1 MKRHTVSA
9 TLALA
14 CLSFTAAVAQLTGMS
29 GTILVQHGV
38 YQVGPGSPF
47 PVYNLS
53 GFLLSPGANYPLVQN
68 PAIVSD
74 SALNLDTVRG
84 VPTLAPAI
92 RSIEPEIVG
101 VGGKIRLRGVNLGTA
116 QTAVV
121 MFHPGVIAEQVERH
135 TPNEI
140 VVRVPV
146 GAQTGNIQV
155 VTGVNAP
162 ALRALQT
169 QIGVIEGVETP
180 AIQAE
185 IAQHKAQQGLLLG
198 FGRFSNPVKRFVT
211 AAYMNPKPSI
221 RPVVDDV
228 NGVKIVRNRLIVDLQ
243 DFLSFDVALQIAD
256 QLNAELVGH
265 FPITNS
271 YVLDLRQT
279 PKDLEELDAL
289 MARIAQDRRVA
300 EVWRDLVLELR
311 QVRFADVDV
320 VDRYRHNYNAN
331 LNGRK
336 DVWATDRIQAP
347 GAWNLIERFIPNGR
361 AGLSSI
367 KIAVLDSGCDQTHP
381 EFARVDL
388 KKVVTGFVRLRIAGR
403 EAILPEAANL
413 REEAY
418 DLGDSDMSQHG
429 TTVISLIGARNGNV
443 IDAATGDRGING
455 ILHNPTSYTIQVYRD
470 TDWSENDWTTLTAFL
485 SVINAAAITR
495 ARIMSASYGQ
505 PHPINPDTSP
515 RRLEVRVAL
524 RKLAHQLNQFR
535 DRLLLVVAAGNEA
548 DRSDPEGMRGLITP
562 FEDLNLNGRLD
573 AGEDFDGDGVLDH
586 GNYVAASLGT
596 LPNVITVG
604 AIDQHD
610 QRASF
615 SNWGMPVQIAAPGV
629 DVMTAGG
636 SPTAFTIGGA
646 RFDRSSGTS
655 YATPLTAGSAGL
667 LLAIRPQLTPNEV
680 KNYLINTAYEVNTTD
695 GNGNQMMWK
704 TLKTGYAVR
713 QLLVDRGII
722 GNNQQWTGVSKVV
735 YDGLNMFEIR
745 RGANGRAEGFA
756 LRRLTING
764 WDPCLSHDGRKVAYI
779 EKRLNEYNLREYH
792 FDTDMEV
799 TLVTRGRDRF
809 TISIP
814 IEYSPS
820 NNLMW
825 HLITSDGPCRRK
837 HQLWVYKA
845 DGSGSDLI
853 AETMMYNFCEFDP
866 DRNPL
871 EWRRYRLQ
879 KGSWRPDNRR
889 WDLDY
894 HYSKGRGND
903 ILVICHSWWQDIRY
917 PQGTLAFPECLT
929 EEFYWSS
936 WSPDGRARVGGR
948 SIPAPSL
955 DYYNLV
961 TLYYDDAQDPY
972 IVSAT
977 RSRVELRQEFPMFRA
992 GWSPDGSEIIYLYD
1006 FSILNTIRR
1015 DRRNV
1020 DDRAPRRLIDQARGA
1035 ATFSWQW

>member
-1 MKRHTVSA
+1 
-9 TLALA
+9 
-14 CLSFTAAVAQLTGMS
+14 LSLTTAVAQFTGIG
-29 GTILVQHGV
+29 GTILIEHGV
-38 YQVGPGSPF
+38 YQVGPGSPV
-47 PVYNLS
+47 PAYNPN
-53 GFLLSPGANYPLVQN
+53 GFLLSSGADYPLAQN

-92 RSIEPEIVG
+92 RSMEPEIVG

-228 NGVKIVRNRLIVDLQ
+228 NGAKIVRNRLIVDLQ

-331 LNGRK
+331 LNGRE
-336 DVWATDRIQAP
+336 DAWATDRIQAP

-361 AGLSSI
+361 AGLSST

-470 TDWSENDWTTLTAFL
+470 TDWSENDWTTLTAFI

-573 AGEDFDGDGVLDH
+573 AGEDFDRDGVLDH

-646 RFDRSSGTS
+646 RFNRSSGTS
-655 YATPLTAGSAGL
+655 FATPLTAGSAGL

-695 GNGNQMMWK
+695 GNGSQMMWK

-745 RGANGRAEGFA
+745 RGANGRAEAFA
-756 LRRLTING
+756 QRAVNLAGHTPSLAHPGIALIWIADARTIKQHVFSTGATNDLTVLNPPRTLASGILEAAPNLG
-764 WDPCLSHDGRKVAYI
+764 YLFGVLTPHGDCDRQI
-779 EKRLNEYNLREYH
+779 EVYSGATKIADTGIYNTCAFGL
-792 FDTDMEV
+792 F
-799 TLVTRGRDRF
+799 GARDF
-809 TISIP
+809 QV
-814 IEYSPS
+814 Y
-820 NNLMW
+820 
-825 HLITSDGPCRRK
+825 
-837 HQLWVYKA
+837 QLYK
-845 DGSGSDLI
+845 GV
-853 AETMMYNFCEFDP
+853 
-866 DRNPL
+866 
-871 EWRRYRLQ
+871 
-879 KGSWRPDNRR
+879 WRPDNRA
-889 WDLDY
+889 WALDY
-894 HYSKGRGND
+894 FHLNGRGN
-903 ILVICHSWWQDIRY
+903 VTNQSCRAWWGDHPFPGGPFNFPGCTGTEFRY
-917 PQGTLAFPECLT
+917 PA
-929 EEFYWSS
+929 WA
-936 WSPDGRARVGGR
+936 PDGRAYAGSIVGANFQLH
-948 SIPAPSL
+948 IA
-955 DYYNLV
+955 YYN
-961 TLYYDDAQDPY
+961 AAHQHQF
-972 IVSAT
+972 T
-977 RSRVELRQEFPMFRA
+977 RRA
-992 GWSPDGSEIIYLYD
+992 DWPHPPILWLNWSPDGSELGVLGNNILY
-1006 FSILNTIRR
+1006 TVRR
-1015 DRRNV
+1015 DFRTTT
-1020 DDRAPRRLIDQARGA
+1020 DRDPRPLQDTGSVVF
-1035 ATFSWQW
+1035 TWQW